1 MQKLPVLEI
10 QLFIQF
16 NKNQIYYVIHDELA
30 YIFMNFQT
38 IQLFQ
43 DNSELV
49 GLKEWMKELN
59 KMNVLYRMFYFNSD
73 PSKYEQLT
81 F

>member
-1 MQKLPVLEI
+1 MQILRQWRKLNVQTNMQKLPVLEI

-43 DNSELV
+43 DFSE
-49 GLKEWMKELN
+49 
-59 KMNVLYRMFYFNSD
+59 
-73 PSKYEQLT
+73 
-81 F
+81 

>member
-1 MQKLPVLEI
+1 MQILLQWRKQKVQTNMQKLPVLEI

-43 DNSELV
+43 DISE
-49 GLKEWMKELN
+49 
-59 KMNVLYRMFYFNSD
+59 
-73 PSKYEQLT
+73 
-81 F
+81 

>member
-1 MQKLPVLEI
+1 MQILLQWRKQKVQTNMQKLPVLEI

-43 DNSELV
+43 DFSE
-49 GLKEWMKELN
+49 
-59 KMNVLYRMFYFNSD
+59 
-73 PSKYEQLT
+73 
-81 F
+81 

>member
-1 MQKLPVLEI
+1 MQILLQWGKQKVQTNMQKLPVLEI

-43 DNSELV
+43 DFSE
-49 GLKEWMKELN
+49 
-59 KMNVLYRMFYFNSD
+59 
-73 PSKYEQLT
+73 
-81 F
+81 

>member
-1 MQKLPVLEI
+1 MQILLQWEKQKVQTNMQKLPVLEI

-49 GLKEWMKELN
+49 GLKE
-59 KMNVLYRMFYFNSD
+59 
-73 PSKYEQLT
+73 
-81 F
+81 

>member
-1 MQKLPVLEI
+1 MQILLQWEKQKVQTNMQKLPVLEI

-16 NKNQIYYVIHDELA
+16 NKNQIYYVIHDEFA

-43 DNSELV
+43 DFSE
-49 GLKEWMKELN
+49 
-59 KMNVLYRMFYFNSD
+59 
-73 PSKYEQLT
+73 
-81 F
+81 

>member
-1 MQKLPVLEI
+1 MQILRQWRKLNVQTNMQKLPVLEI

-43 DNSELV
+43 DISE
-49 GLKEWMKELN
+49 
-59 KMNVLYRMFYFNSD
+59 
-73 PSKYEQLT
+73 
-81 F
+81 

>member
-1 MQKLPVLEI
+1 MQILLQWEKQKVQTNMQKLPVLEI

-43 DNSELV
+43 DFSE
-49 GLKEWMKELN
+49 
-59 KMNVLYRMFYFNSD
+59 
-73 PSKYEQLT
+73 
-81 F
+81 

>member
-1 MQKLPVLEI
+1 MQILRQWRKLNVQTNMQKLPVLEI

-49 GLKEWMKELN
+49 GLKE
-59 KMNVLYRMFYFNSD
+59 
-73 PSKYEQLT
+73 
-81 F
+81 

>member
-1 MQKLPVLEI
+1 MQILLQWPTEWGKQKVQTNMQKLPVLEI

-43 DNSELV
+43 DFSE
-49 GLKEWMKELN
+49 
-59 KMNVLYRMFYFNSD
+59 
-73 PSKYEQLT
+73 
-81 F
+81 